1 MHKKVPAY
9 VVFVLSNIDIMQQMD
24 DASRLFLL
32 SGKYV
37 LSVILETLNLCVMKK
52 RVNRMKLYGGI
63 YCMMT
68 ILSTVEGNVHHDIN
82 GGIYCMM
89 TILSTTAGTT
99 DAYAQARMDE
109 MWNMF

>member
-1 MHKKVPAY
+1 
-9 VVFVLSNIDIMQQMD
+9 
-24 DASRLFLL
+24 
-32 SGKYV
+32 
-37 LSVILETLNLCVMKK
+37 MKK

-68 ILSTVEGNVHHDIN
+68 ILST
-82 GGIYCMM
+82 
-89 TILSTTAGTT
+89 TTGTT

>member
-68 ILSTVEGNVHHDIN
+68 ILST
-82 GGIYCMM
+82 
-89 TILSTTAGTT
+89 TAGTT

-109 MWNMF
+109 IWNMF